1 MSKNYIKKEDNYQN
15 NMYSVSRDVSGQ
27 SLEPFYM
34 QLMNRDK
41 HAQTTLNKVPGDQL
55 SNSLQ
60 SFIITKNIQEKED
73 ITRDLP
79 TKNENTDNSL
89 EDDGP
94 SSNFM
99 TMDLRENPN
108 IKKFNIESIMK
119 VNPQLDSQFIDGRT
133 SNQRSILLDSPDQIR
148 TIQLP
153 EDQDQ

>member
-60 SFIITKNIQEKED
+60 SFIITKNI
-73 ITRDLP
+73 
-79 TKNENTDNSL
+79 
-89 EDDGP
+89 
-94 SSNFM
+94 
-99 TMDLRENPN
+99 
-108 IKKFNIESIMK
+108 
-119 VNPQLDSQFIDGRT
+119 
-133 SNQRSILLDSPDQIR
+133 
-148 TIQLP
+148 
-153 EDQDQ
+153 